1 LKAAQYKNPHMPR
14 APFDATT
21 RRQHSSLRFGEKHM
35 KQRCL
40 VATMA
45 MLVAVSATVSAA
57 PVTQAIKMDNFGYR
71 PTDVKVAIFIQDPGG
86 VVQIKDVNDVVVFTI
101 PGDGGS
107 ITSMGFDNQPS
118 GHNVWQVD
126 FTPFTTAGT
135 YRLYV
140 PAWNQQS
147 YDFKLDV
154 NVYNEVG
161 KAALKTFYYQRC
173 GVAHSQ
179 PYAKAAWSDPQIC
192 HGYLS
197 ATTPGANQTNY
208 GVLDL
213 TGGWHDAG
221 DYNKY
226 VWGDLELAMV
236 MLMTAYEI
244 NPAAFPDGSLVL
256 PGGSNGVP
264 DIIDEV
270 KFEIDWLLKMQ
281 MSDGKVL
288 SRVWDEYAGAPDP
301 SPPSKAVHNHHYYS
315 PNVESSAI
323 FAGSVAMF
331 ARICA
336 SLGDPYGNVA
346 ALRQAA
352 LLTWNNYLLGQ
363 SEAQNAWGGGWKVWA
378 AAELWRMDQS
388 ITSARTY
395 VENRYADWSTAFME
409 GYSPNSHAAYAYI
422 QTPGANA
429 TVVSRM
435 KIALGN
441 TVNSTFANRGLYR
454 NSMADGYYHW
464 GSNKVFGSW
473 GVLLLQAARL
483 GATGSQTAAQ
493 CRELAGDLLHHF
505 HGQNAMGMNYL
516 TNMAALGGEHSS
528 FQFYHSWFGAIT
540 DPDSV
545 SLYRGKP
552 QGVTEPDYP
561 YFKGVDNY
569 GVSDNNASQHGPVPG
584 LVVGGPNKDYGGQ
597 ATPPRSSTYYERFYR
612 DWIDNSP
619 DGWYRTKVWEVNE
632 NSISYQAP
640 YVALIAGFMT
650 AGTPSSDGTPPANPA
665 GLVATAVKSTQI
677 DLDWSN
683 NTEGDLFGYDVY
695 RSSTF
700 GGPYTLI
707 HGGATTSAYSDRSVS
722 QLNTYYYVVRAID
735 RTGNESGNS
744 GQASATTPSSAG
756 TMHVSSMPNGAQKGK
771 DSGWWSDVFVVS
783 NTGTAVAGAT
793 VTVTATGRDTSTGQ
807 NITETKSGVTD
818 SSGKVRLVTTVNT
831 GSMCVTSVT
840 HATSTYDPDQNVIT
854 CIGF

>member
-1 LKAAQYKNPHMPR
+1 MNA
-14 APFDATT
+14 
-21 RRQHSSLRFGEKHM
+21 
-35 KQRCL
+35 RCL
-40 VATMA
+40 VTTIAL
-45 MLVAVSATVSAA
+45 LVALSTSVSAA

-71 PTDVKVAIFIQDPGG
+71 PGDVKVAIFTQDPGG
-86 VVQIKDVNDVVVFTI
+86 TVQIRDVNDVVVFTI

-126 FTPFTTAGT
+126 FTPFTTSGT

-147 YDFKLDV
+147 YDFRLNV
-154 NVYNEVG
+154 NVYNDVG

-179 PYAKAAWSDPQIC
+179 PYAKAAWSDPQMC
-192 HGYLS
+192 HRYLT
-197 ATTPGANQTNY
+197 ATTSASSQTNY

-226 VWGDLELAMV
+226 IWGDLELAMA
-236 MLMTAYEI
+236 MLMTAYDI
-244 NPAAFPDGSLVL
+244 NPDAFPDGALVL

-315 PNVESSAI
+315 PNLESAAI

-388 ITSARTY
+388 ITSAKTY

-441 TVNSTFANRGLYR
+441 TVNSTFANRGPYR

-483 GATGSQTAAQ
+483 GATGSQTAAL

-569 GVSDNNASQHGPVPG
+569 GVSDNNASLYGPVPG

-597 ATPPRSSTYYERFYR
+597 ATPPRGATYYERFYR

-650 AGTPSSDGTPPANPA
+650 AGTPSSDATPPASPT
-665 GLVATAVKSTQI
+665 GLVATAIKSTQI

-683 NTEGDLFGYDVY
+683 NSEGDLFGYDVY

-722 QLNTYYYVVRAID
+722 QLSTYYYVVRAID
-735 RTGNESGNS
+735 TTGNESGNS

-756 TMHVSSMPNGAQKGK
+756 TMHVSSMPNGAQKGR
-771 DSGWWSDVFVVS
+771 DSGWWSDVFIVS
-783 NTGTAVAGAT
+783 NTGTAVASAT
-793 VTVTATGRDTSTGQ
+793 VTVTATGLDTSTGQ

-818 SSGKVRLVTTVNT
+818 SSGKVRLVTTVNS

-840 HATSTYDPDQNVIT
+840 HATLTYDADQNVIT